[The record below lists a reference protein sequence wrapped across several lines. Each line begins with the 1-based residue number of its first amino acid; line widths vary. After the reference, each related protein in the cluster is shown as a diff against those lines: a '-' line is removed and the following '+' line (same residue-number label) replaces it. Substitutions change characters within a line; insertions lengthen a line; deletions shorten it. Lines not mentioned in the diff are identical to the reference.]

1 MQQGVVDARDL
12 DADPGR
18 LSQRHDDLVAEL
30 EAMTRL
36 HEFGARLHLTHELG
50 GALDEALVAIMSS
63 QGADFGCIHVNDAEQ
78 GGLVVVAQRNFQ
90 PALPARMT
98 PGSSDDCASSR
109 AVSMKTRVVIEDVE
123 NETAPVEDRRIA
135 ATLGF
140 RAMQATPL
148 IGHSGELLGV
158 LSTHFRTPHRLSSS
172 ALRMTDFYCH
182 YVTQTIERR
191 RSQEERSKLAS
202 IVENSADFVGIA
214 SLAGHP
220 LFLNAAGR
228 RMVGLDESE
237 PLIGDV
243 HAYLAEEDRER
254 LDSEIMPAVE
264 RAGFWDGETSL
275 RHIRTGAAIPVL
287 QHIFFIREPQTG
299 QRFALAT
306 VCRDITARRRAEHAA
321 SDARRELARAG
332 RLLSLGEL
340 STSIAHEINQPLGAI
355 VANGAACLRWIDRE
369 VPNIAEARASV
380 QRIVRDAKRASDV
393 ILRIRAF
400 STKATLSRA
409 LVNVN
414 DVIREVLALLHN
426 EIHRESV
433 VLRTQLAEDLPT
445 VTADRVELQQVVLNL
460 VINGIEAMRTVV
472 ERPRN
477 LSISSTHRG
486 AAAVEVHVSDSG
498 GGIAPQQAGRLFDAF
513 FTTKGQGMGLGL
525 SISRRII
532 EGYGGQLL
540 AIPNP
545 DHGLTLCFSLPAS
558 GTHLQN

>member
-1 MQQGVVDARDL
+1 M
-12 DADPGR
+12 
-18 LSQRHDDLVAEL
+18 
-30 EAMTRL
+30 
-36 HEFGARLHLTHELG
+36 
-50 GALDEALVAIMSS
+50 
-63 QGADFGCIHVNDAEQ
+63 
-78 GGLVVVAQRNFQ
+78 
-90 PALPARMT
+90 
-98 PGSSDDCASSR
+98 
-109 AVSMKTRVVIEDVE
+109 
-123 NETAPVEDRRIA
+123 
-135 ATLGF
+135 
-140 RAMQATPL
+140 
-148 IGHSGELLGV
+148 
-158 LSTHFRTPHRLSSS
+158 
-172 ALRMTDFYCH
+172 
-182 YVTQTIERR
+182 
-191 RSQEERSKLAS
+191 
-202 IVENSADFVGIA
+202 
-214 SLAGHP
+214 
-220 LFLNAAGR
+220 
-228 RMVGLDESE
+228 
-237 PLIGDV
+237 
-243 HAYLAEEDRER
+243 
-254 LDSEIMPAVE
+254 
-264 RAGFWDGETSL
+264 
-275 RHIRTGAAIPVL
+275 
-287 QHIFFIREPQTG
+287 
-299 QRFALAT
+299 
-306 VCRDITARRRAEHAA
+306 
-321 SDARRELARAG
+321 
-332 RLLSLGEL
+332 
-340 STSIAHEINQPLGAI
+340 
-355 VANGAACLRWIDRE
+355 ANGAACLRWIDRE